1 VSYVTDPYFWIVQ
14 RATGDDVA
22 TVVKNYTVPLA
33 AFGVMMALLAA
44 GMELLL
50 F

>member
-1 VSYVTDPYFWIVQ
+1 VSYVTDPYFWLVQ

-33 AFGVMMALLAA
+33 AFGIVMAVIAA
-44 GMELLL
+44 GMEFFL